1 MTVRGAVLERAHHGA
16 MALIKRAPVGAPFL
30 FRSYNYVLKQR
41 GNFVAHTRFGAA
53 FACNT
58 DDLVSRTILYFG
70 VWEPN
75 NTAAFGEIL
84 RPGDLFVDVG
94 ANIGYYSLLASRLVG
109 DEGAVVSIEASPAIF
124 EQLGENVARNHA
136 RNVRMVNVAVSD
148 RPGELTL
155 YGGSKWNR
163 GSSSTLPGALR
174 TVEAVVL
181 AAPLDDVLTDDE
193 RSRVRL
199 IKIDIEGAEL
209 PVLRRLLDTL
219 DRYPEQMHLIVE
231 MAPQTSGDALAE
243 VFDRL
248 VATRFDA
255 FWIENDYETDWY
267 LKWRKP
273 AAPVPVDRLPD
284 EQGDILFRPRTR

>member
-1 MTVRGAVLERAHHGA
+1 MTARGAVLERAHHGA
-16 MALIKRAPVGAPFL
+16 MALIKRAPVGSPFL
-30 FRSYNYVLKQR
+30 FRSYNFVLKHR
-41 GNFVAHTRFGAA
+41 GHFRAHANFGAV
-53 FACNT
+53 FDCNT

-84 RPGDLFVDVG
+84 RPGDVFVDVG
-94 ANIGYYSLLASRLVG
+94 ANIGYYSLLASRMVG
-109 DEGAVVSIEASPAIF
+109 DDGAVVSIEASPAIF
-124 EQLGENVARNHA
+124 DQLGENLEANRVG
-136 RNVRMVNVAVSD
+136 NVRTVNVAVSD
-148 RPGELTL
+148 EPGELTL

-163 GSSSTLPGALR
+163 GSSSTLPGVLR
-174 TVEAVVL
+174 TEEAVVR
-181 AAPLDDVLTDDE
+181 AAPLDEILTDDE
-193 RSRVRL
+193 RARVRL
-199 IKIDIEGAEL
+199 VKIDIEGAEL

-219 DRYPEQMHLIVE
+219 ALYPEQMHLIVE
-231 MAPQTSGDALAE
+231 MAPQTTGDALAE

-255 FWIENDYETDWY
+255 FWIENNYETDWY

-273 AAPVPVDRLPD
+273 AAPVRVDRLPA